1 MAVTGTLPVIVVVDD
16 HAAAIS
22 HYRASARELPV
33 ELQAFRS
40 PDEALDYLREHRPT
54 AIVLDIIVPGRD
66 GLALLKEVRGLPTQK
81 DTPIIVVTSKH
92 YAQDRAA
99 ARELG
104 AVEFFLKPLRP
115 REIRALIARYAGV
128 GTEDPAR

>member
-1 MAVTGTLPVIVVVDD
+1 VTGTLPVVVVIDD

-33 ELQAFRS
+33 ELHAFRS
-40 PDEALDYLREHRPT
+40 PEEALGYLRENRP
-54 AIVLDIIVPGRD
+54 AVIVLDIVVPGHD
-66 GLALLKEVRGLPTQK
+66 GLALLKELRGLPTQEH
-81 DTPIIVVTSKH
+81 TPIVVVTSKH

-104 AVEFFLKPLRP
+104 AVEFYLKPLRP
-115 REIRALIARYAGV
+115 REIRTLIARYV
-128 GTEDPAR
+128 GIGTDDPPR